1 MPTWVREMKYVY
13 FERSNLTENNTIT
26 SVKDKKAIK
35 IQYKSKYMSQKYQHK
50 SLRNRKPKYLLTYNL

>member
-26 SVKDKKAIK
+26 SVQDKKAIK
-35 IQYKSKYMSQKYQHK
+35 IKYKSKYMSQK
-50 SLRNRKPKYLLTYNL
+50 